1 MQIDPCLAASPCP
14 GIYPS
19 DGGHHFL
26 KMKLTSTLW
35 FLHLCWHFILLPWN
49 PSSLITVNVFSKRS
63 SINRTTRHCAE
74 LLFTFQRP
82 FPVSSSKL
90 PFKTRGVF
98 LLVWLSFWLNQ
109 DRFYSL
115 PQACSPSVRPIR
127 SAVPVAVD

>member
-1 MQIDPCLAASPCP
+1 MQIDPCLVASPCS
-14 GIYPS
+14 GIHLS

-74 LLFTFQRP
+74 LLFSFQRP

-90 PFKTRGVF
+90 PFKTRVDIANTGSRFEQQTTDVVKYPE
-98 LLVWLSFWLNQ
+98 LLYVSFICKTIEL
-109 DRFYSL
+109 
-115 PQACSPSVRPIR
+115 
-127 SAVPVAVD
+127 